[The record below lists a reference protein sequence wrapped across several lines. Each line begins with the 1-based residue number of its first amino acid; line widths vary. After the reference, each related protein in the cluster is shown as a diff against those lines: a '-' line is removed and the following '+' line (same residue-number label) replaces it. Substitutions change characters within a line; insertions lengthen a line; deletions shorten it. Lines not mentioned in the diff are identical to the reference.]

1 MFSRI
6 RTTRNKRE
14 IIEVGWTPVPKPPE
28 ITLTMDKPDHLYTSI
43 YSDIDSAFKLCPA
56 FTAFFKN
63 YYIVRSPI
71 DIKFVIKKITD
82 YDAIITIEDKKI
94 EEYVT
99 FDDRK
104 TEWSHDYRN
113 PFDPKLKL
121 EKNNNPMIS
130 FSLHQLF
137 FADEDVTMEQI
148 PPFLHMHELKYFNH
162 LRMIPG
168 GFNIRDWIRPLDFA
182 YELMLSDYIIIDIKR
197 NDPLCYVNFRSNNK
211 IKIKQ
216 VPWTEDLE
224 MYSRT
229 TVGLKGL
236 VPGLGQLYEKFRKF
250 RKPKLL

>member
-113 PFDPKLKL
+113 PFDPKLKSRIVTGL
-121 EKNNNPMIS
+121 DTELLGVAASDVLKDPFFNNQAKKWSNNPGTQVEAKKE
-130 FSLHQLF
+130 L
-137 FADEDVTMEQI
+137 EDSI
-148 PPFLHMHELKYFNH
+148 AFGK
-162 LRMIPG
+162 
-168 GFNIRDWIRPLDFA
+168 
-182 YELMLSDYIIIDIKR
+182 
-197 NDPLCYVNFRSNNK
+197 
-211 IKIKQ
+211 
-216 VPWTEDLE
+216 
-224 MYSRT
+224 
-229 TVGLKGL
+229 
-236 VPGLGQLYEKFRKF
+236 
-250 RKPKLL
+250 KL